1 MPTNADRI
9 AELDE
14 ERRFLLRSLA
24 DLEREHD
31 AGDVDADDYR
41 ALRDG
46 YTVRAASVLRSIE
59 DGRAAQPSVPSGNW
73 RRHLVAAVVVVAVA
87 SGLGWFVA
95 RSSGQ
100 RLAGQE
106 ISGLDPRDEIQVM
119 LAQARA
125 VSLDDPAQAA
135 AIYGEVV
142 ERDPEHVEAI
152 TYYGWTTALTAL
164 TGDPEAAGDLLLDAV
179 TQLSRATELD
189 PSYPDPFCFLG
200 IIEYRFLGE
209 AAVALPNIER
219 CLAGGP
225 PADVR
230 DQVEGLLVQIEAD
243 VAAETSATET
253 SATETTAG
261 DRRT

>member
-1 MPTNADRI
+1 MNPDRL
-9 AELDE
+9 AELEE

-31 AGDVDADDYR
+31 AGDVDAEDYQT
-41 ALRDG
+41 LREG
-46 YTVRAASVLRSIE
+46 YTVRAASVLRSIDE
-59 DGRAAQPSVPSGNW
+59 GRSAATRATTGSW
-73 RRHLVAAVVVVAVA
+73 RRYVATMVVVLAVA
-87 SGLGWFVA
+87 GGPGWFVA

-106 ISGLDPRDEIQVM
+106 LSGLDPRDEIQVL

-125 VSLDDPAQAA
+125 LSLEDPAQAA
-135 AIYGEVV
+135 AIYAEVI
-142 ERDPEHVEAI
+142 EREPDHVEAL

-164 TGDPEAAGDLLLDAV
+164 TSDSQEAGDLLLDAV

-200 IIEYRFLGE
+200 IVEYRFLGE
-209 AAVALPNIER
+209 PAVALPNVER

-230 DQVEGLLVQIEAD
+230 DQVEGLLAQIEAD
-243 VAAETSATET
+243 LAAEPTTDTSSGDTSA
-253 SATETTAG
+253 G
-261 DRRT
+261 

>member
-1 MPTNADRI
+1 VNADHLS
-9 AELDE
+9 ELVE

-41 ALRDG
+41 VLREG

-59 DGRAAQPSVPSGNW
+59 DGRVAQPSVPSGNW

-142 ERDPEHVEAI
+142 ERDPDHVEAI

-209 AAVALPNIER
+209 AAVALPNVET

-230 DQVEGLLVQIEAD
+230 DQVEGLLTQIEAD
-243 VAAETSATET
+243 LDEADLDREPTSTEPAAAEPAT
-253 SATETTAG
+253 G
-261 DRRT
+261 

>member
-1 MPTNADRI
+1 MPTNPDRL
-9 AELDE
+9 AELEE

-31 AGDVDADDYR
+31 AGDVDVDDYQT
-41 ALRDG
+41 LRDG
-46 YTVRAASVLRSIE
+46 YTVRAASVLRSIDE
-59 DGRAAQPSVPSGNW
+59 GRSSAPRPPAGNW
-73 RRHLVAAVVVVAVA
+73 RRHLVVAVVVLVVAG
-87 SGLGWFVA
+87 GLGWFVA

-106 ISGLDPRDEIQVM
+106 LSGLDPRDEIQVL

-125 VSLDDPAQAA
+125 VSLEDPAQAA
-135 AIYGEVV
+135 ALYGEVIG
-142 ERDPEHVEAI
+142 RDPDHVEAL
-152 TYYGWTTALTAL
+152 TYYGWTTALTAA
-164 TGDPEAAGDLLLDAV
+164 TTSDAQAAGELLLDAV

-200 IIEYRFLGE
+200 IVEYRFLGE
-209 AAVALPNIER
+209 AEVALPNVDK

-230 DQVEGLLVQIEAD
+230 DLVEGLRAQIAAD
-243 VAAETSATET
+243 IDDA
-253 SATETTAG
+253 
-261 DRRT
+261 